1 MSDPLQAPDPE
12 ALRRRRVE
20 LRSAGRGHRRV
31 MAIVALVLLTLT
43 VLGLWRVEAT
53 PARLWEGLS
62 RLGFLAG
69 FMWPPNPGGELPR
82 LLYALAETLAIALL
96 GTLTAALLAFPLGF
110 LAARNTSPGWLIRW
124 PLRRSMDV
132 LRGVD
137 VLIIALIFISA
148 IGLGPFA
155 GILAIAVNDTGNFTK
170 LYSESIENARP
181 EPVRGA
187 LAAGS
192 SRAEAVRFGLVPQ
205 VMPVILSHSLFL
217 LESNVRSASIIGLV
231 GAGGI
236 GFELSERIRGNYWD
250 QVAFIILMLLVTVYA
265 VDHISYRLRAAIIG
279 VRETTETETKKGR
292 LDAAYHPDQRP
303 SP

>member
-1 MSDPLQAPDPE
+1 MSVPAHRTEPE
-12 ALRRRRVE
+12 DLRHRRAE
-20 LRSAGRGHRRV
+20 LRAAGRGRRRA
-31 MAIVALVLLTLT
+31 MLAVALLLLLLT

-62 RLGFLAG
+62 RLGFLVG
-69 FMWPPNPGGELPR
+69 FMWPPTPGGELPR

-96 GTLTAALLAFPLGF
+96 GTLAAAILAFPLGF
-110 LAARNTSPGWLIRW
+110 LAARNTSPGWLMRW

-181 EPVRGA
+181 EPVRGT
-187 LAAGS
+187 LAAGGN
-192 SRAEAVRFGLVPQ
+192 RVEAVRFGLVPQ
-205 VMPVILSHSLFL
+205 VFPVMLSHVLFL

-250 QVAFIILMLLVTVYA
+250 QVAFIILMLLVTVYT
-265 VDHISYRLRAAIIG
+265 VDRISHGLRAAIIG
-279 VRETTETETKKGR
+279 GRENTGT
-292 LDAAYHPDQRP
+292 
-303 SP
+303 